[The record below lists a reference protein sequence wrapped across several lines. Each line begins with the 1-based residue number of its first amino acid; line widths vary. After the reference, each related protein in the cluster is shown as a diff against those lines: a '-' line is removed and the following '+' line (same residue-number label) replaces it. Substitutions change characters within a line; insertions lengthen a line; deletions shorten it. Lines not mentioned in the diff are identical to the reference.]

1 MPFRLLLPAF
11 VFAIALIAV
20 PAASAA
26 TVPCVVGTKAPKCKV
41 WTAKVK
47 FAADGDTFRPR
58 IKEGKTWTPRGQKT
72 VRMTGIQA
80 PELSSY
86 SRAHGRKGNCMG
98 VEAAE
103 TLESLIKRRTV
114 RLVAM
119 KSGSTTAGGRHR
131 LRRTVQVKR
140 GGRWIDPAMVLLQ
153 KGLVL
158 WLPNGS
164 DEWAWNGVYGR
175 LAEEAAAKGVGLWD
189 PTACSKTASSPTDQ
203 LSLKVKWDAEGT
215 DSNKTANGE
224 WVRIHNNDPANAISL
239 KGWTLRDSD
248 LRGQK
253 MQSGYRFPSST
264 VVPAGGSITVHLGSG
279 TDSGDTLYW
288 GEDKVIFDNA
298 TSDKKQ
304 MGDGAYLF
312 DGDSEMRA
320 HLQYPCRV
328 SCSEPLDGKVE
339 VSARYM
345 GIEHEWVT
353 ITNRSSEWISLYEY
367 ELENVPYFYEFGPR
381 DILPPGRALTLWV
394 RRPHDVPA
402 EVAGRKLLVTPSPG
416 FSMPGLTD
424 FEASAAFV
432 SWGFDK
438 GLLADDGDVVV
449 LRNPQGKPVGGACHF
464 WSGFS
469 CPQA

>member
-1 MPFRLLLPAF
+1 MRIRLLLPT
-11 VFAIALIAV
+11 VVVAIALIAV

-58 IKEGKTWTPRGQKT
+58 IKEGKKWTRRGQKT

-86 SRAHGRKGNCMG
+86 SRAHGRKGNCLG
-98 VEAAE
+98 VEAVE
-103 TLESLIKRRTV
+103 TLESLIKRRAV

-140 GGRWIDPAMVLLQ
+140 GGRWIDPAMVLLE

-175 LAEEAAAKGVGLWD
+175 LAEEAAARGVGLWN
-189 PTACSKTASSPTDQ
+189 PNACSKATVSPTT
-203 LSLKVKWDAEGT
+203 LSLKVKWDAAGT
-215 DSNKTANGE
+215 DSKKTANGE
-224 WVRIHNNDPANAISL
+224 WVRIHNTDAVNAVSL

-253 MQSGYRFPSST
+253 MQSGYRFPANA
-264 VVPAGGSITVHLGSG
+264 VVPAGGSITVHVGRG
-279 TDSGDTLYW
+279 NDHDTTYYW
-288 GEDKVIFDNA
+288 DENKVIFDNA
-298 TSDKKQ
+298 SSDKKQ

-312 DGDSEMRA
+312 DPDSEMRA
-320 HLQYPCRV
+320 HVQYPCRV
-328 SCSEPLDGKVE
+328 ACSEPLDGKIAVTT
-339 VSARYM
+339 RYM

-353 ITNRSSEWISLYEY
+353 ITNRSTEWVSLNEY
-367 ELENVPYFYEFGPR
+367 EIENVPWFYEFGPR
-381 DILPPGRALTLWV
+381 DILAPGKAVTLWV
-394 RRPHDVPA
+394 KQPHDVPA
-402 EVAGRKLLVTPSPG
+402 DVPGRKLLVTPVPG
-416 FSMPGLTD
+416 LSVPGLTD
-424 FEASAAFV
+424 FEATSAFV
-432 SWGFDK
+432 SWGHDK
-438 GLLADDGDVVV
+438 GMLADDGDVVV
-449 LRNPQGKPVGGACHF
+449 LRNPQGAPVAGACHYWGSF
-464 WSGFS
+464 R